1 MGRIDNVDQCSNA
14 LLWHGFGIHISPYK
28 ETEANKTHR
37 KLFIAN
43 KLDCKHLDLFPSD
56 DVLNHFHPVRVIIVG
71 VIRKSS
77 PMTIGSGTPPPPP
90 VGYFEE
96 TAGSA
101 KYFNNLYGRSG
112 EYQKERIFPLL

>member
-1 MGRIDNVDQCSNA
+1 MD
-14 LLWHGFGIHISPYK
+14 LL
-28 ETEANKTHR
+28 
-37 KLFIAN
+37 
-43 KLDCKHLDLFPSD
+43 PSD
-56 DVLNHFHPVRVIIVG
+56 DVLNHFHPMRVIVVG

-77 PMTIGSGTPPPPP
+77 PMTIGSGTPSPPP

-112 EYQKERIFPLL
+112 EYQKERIFSSFVSLEQKLYNNNY